1 MRKAIKMDYDKF
13 NDLFDYTPETGI
25 IRNKADRGKRAKK
38 GAEAGGV
45 DKVHGYRQ
53 ICVDGANH
61 KAHRIAW
68 LLHHGSIDEYLEVD
82 HIHGNKM
89 DNRISQLRLITH
101 QENLFNAKKR
111 KNGLPMG
118 VSRAGKKFRADIM
131 ADGERFYLG
140 AFHSPELAGFAY
152 TQAKEIH
159 HVIPSRAV

>member
-1 MRKAIKMDYDKF
+1 MTKARKMDYDKF
-13 NDLFDYTPETGI
+13 NDLFDYDHETGI
-25 IRNKADRGKRAKK
+25 IRNKVSGTRSKK

-53 ICVDGANH
+53 ICVDGTTYR
-61 KAHRIAW
+61 AHRVAW

-82 HIHGNKM
+82 HIQGNKL

-111 KNGLPMG
+111 KKGLPMG
-118 VSRAGKKFRADIM
+118 VSRYGKKFRADIM

-140 AFHSPELAGFAY
+140 TFHSPELAGFAY
-152 TQAKEIH
+152 AQAKEIH
-159 HVIPSRAV
+159 HVIPSRVL